1 MGLLREGGV
10 LKGIWETMVEGKRR
24 AKAPAGCVRSLGALA
39 VTEEAVKA
47 IHVPVEIIVG
57 DRDPVRRMYVE
68 PLEKV
73 RPDWPVKLVPDAG
86 HLNCIF
92 KREFREELKKWLDE
106 QAGEKRNLPPR
117 ANPWFVRA
125 PLS

>member
-10 LKGIWETMVEGKRR
+10 LQGFWENMPEGKSR
-24 AKAPAGCVRSLGALA
+24 AKAPPGCVRSLGALA

-73 RPDWPVKLVPDAG
+73 RPDWPVKLVPDTG

-92 KREFREELKKWLDE
+92 KREFREDLKKWLDQ
-106 QAGEKRNLPPR
+106 QAGK
-117 ANPWFVRA
+117 
-125 PLS
+125 